1 MQFSVHD
8 INIHCLGE
16 NPPTVDVNTKTV
28 LGNRKKKSCDSFLKN
43 MFSHIH
49 FLNVYD
55 YILK

>member
-1 MQFSVHD
+1 MILTSTVWGKIPQ
-8 INIHCLGE
+8 
-16 NPPTVDVNTKTV
+16 TVDVNTKTV
-28 LGNRKKKSCDSFLKN
+28 LGNRKKINCDSFLKN